1 MSNLKIR
8 LKGCPRC
15 AGDLMPDRSDASG
28 NSYACLQCGR
38 EFSAALVAGRAVPAS
53 PMAVAVAAS
62 LASVLP
68 AA

>member
-1 MSNLKIR
+1 MLTSKMR

-28 NSYACLQCGR
+28 NTLACLQCGR
-38 EFSAALVAGRAVPAS
+38 EFSATAFAAAQPQTLT
-53 PMAVAVAAS
+53 VAAAPVAFP
-62 LASVLP
+62 LLP

>member
-1 MSNLKIR
+1 MLNQKLR

-15 AGDLMPDRSDASG
+15 AGDLMPDRSDNTG

-38 EFSAALVAGRAVPAS
+38 EFSAAMIAGNAA
-53 PMAVAVAAS
+53 AAVAAQPAVPS
-62 LASVLP
+62 FVSVLP